1 MKKALTTAGI
11 LAAMGFATTASA
23 ETTWNMA
30 TPYPEAEFHTQNIN
44 RFAEDVSEMT
54 GGELNITIHS
64 GQSLFKHPEI
74 RRAVRTG
81 QVAAGEI
88 MMSNLANED
97 PMYSVDAIPFLIDGY
112 DKAEALWDAQRPFVE
127 ERMADDGLVLLYAV
141 PWPGQGFFTTKEI
154 NDISDMEGVRFRT
167 YNSMTEEMATLMEA
181 TPTTVEAVEIPQA
194 FSAGVVDAMVTS
206 AATGHR
212 TEAWEFSEY
221 YYDLQAWLPK
231 NMIFVSQ
238 NAFDALP
245 EEQQKAV
252 LDAAQEAETRG
263 WEMSE
268 AVFEESTADL
278 GERMTILEP
287 SDTLR
292 QQLNEIGKTMASEW
306 SEEVGPDGQTVLE
319 AIE

>member
-112 DKAEALWDAQRPFVE
+112 DKAGALWDAQRPFVE

-238 NAFDALP
+238 DAFDALP